1 MRKVALLLFCLIAVA
16 ATARADGDALLRFYY
31 SPYAAGTIGK
41 SPADPSGKAKSEGVD
56 STWKGD
62 LELILWGHLGLGGS
76 RQDVLRDFENTAHQ
90 SIHEEWVQYSYNATL
105 YLRRAGYNKFNLFA
119 GAGEGQVEKYHYSV
133 DKVRMNTPKRDNN
146 MPLTRTFGGIDY
158 TFERIGFRYE
168 YSRVEVEKDT
178 PGFKDKIGQTYQHI
192 GFFIPFN

>member
-1 MRKVALLLFCLIAVA
+1 MRRVALLICCLVAVA
-16 ATARADGDALLRFYY
+16 TSARADGDALLRFYY
-31 SPYAAGTIGK
+31 SPWAVGTINK
-41 SPADPSGKAKSEGVD
+41 SPADPTGADKSQHTD

-76 RQDVLRDFENTAHQ
+76 RQNVLREFENAAKQ
-90 SIHEEWVQYSYNATL
+90 QVHEEWVQYSYNATL

-119 GAGEGQVEKYHYSV
+119 GGGEGQVEKYHFSIN
-133 DKVRMNTPKRDNN
+133 KVRMNTTARDNN
-146 MPLTRTFGGIDY
+146 MPLTRVFGGIDY

-168 YSRVEVEKDT
+168 YSKVEVEKDT
-178 PGFKDKIGQTYQHI
+178 PGFKDKLSQSYQHI